1 MLLEEIKKARRSKG
15 LTQRDL
21 AEGLNTNVK
30 AIARLE
36 NGVGTMPLLVR
47 VMDALQYR
55 VAGLAAGRS
64 FVEQLITRRKNLG
77 WTMVEAA
84 SKAGISRTTLASIER
99 GEASVAALMKYWEV
113 VGQHARA
120 REPERIH
127 WNIAQAQDKDARF
140 TPPSLM
146 AHIYDAFGSIDLDPC
161 GHPDSPVI
169 TDRRICLQEGGDGLA
184 EPWCAALVWMNPPFS
199 AMLKWLRKADEE
211 WSAGRAKTIV
221 CLVPARSESAY
232 FHDRLTHVADILL
245 IRGRIRFLTKEGP
258 LPGAPFPL
266 MLVIFGARP
275 GQIERLSEQVEGQWL
290 TRTKAAA

>member
-1 MLLEEIKKARRSKG
+1 MLLDEIRKARRSKG
-15 LTQRDL
+15 LTQREI
-21 AEGLNTNVK
+21 AEGLGVNVK
-30 AIARLE
+30 AVARLE
-36 NGVGTMPLLVR
+36 NGVGTMPLLIR

-64 FVEQLITRRKNLG
+64 FTEQLITRRKNLG
-77 WTMVEAA
+77 WTMVQAA
-84 SKAGISRTTLASIER
+84 ERAAISRTTLASIER
-99 GEASVAALMKYWEV
+99 GEASVAALMKYWAI
-113 VGQHARA
+113 VGQNARA

-161 GHPDSPVI
+161 GHPDSPVV
-169 TDRRICLQEGGDGLA
+169 TKRRICLQDGGDGLA
-184 EPWCAALVWMNPPFS
+184 EPWGAGTVWMNPPFS

-232 FHDRLTHVADILL
+232 FHDRLIQIADILL
-245 IRGRIRFLTKEGP
+245 IRGRIRFLTKQGP

-266 MLVIFGARP
+266 MLVVFGGQE
-275 GQIERLSEQVEGQWL
+275 GQIERLSELVDGQWL
-290 TRTKAAA
+290 TRTKEAA